1 MLQAE
6 KVWKER
12 EKLEKRLANEFED
25 RMTNI

>member
-12 EKLEKRLANEFED
+12 EELEKRLANEFED